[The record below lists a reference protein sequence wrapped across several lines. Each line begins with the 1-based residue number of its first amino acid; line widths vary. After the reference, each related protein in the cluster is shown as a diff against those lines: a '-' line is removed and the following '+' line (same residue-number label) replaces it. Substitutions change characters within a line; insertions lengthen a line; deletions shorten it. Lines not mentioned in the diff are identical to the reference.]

1 MSVGEKL
8 VVVPARR
15 ASTRLPDKLLLAESG
30 YPLLAHT
37 LMQCQKSGADRV
49 VAAVDDQELAAAAR
63 ACGAEVVMT
72 DSDLASG
79 SDRVHAAVSELGFD
93 GMVVNVQGDEPEI
106 DPAAIDEVFAALA
119 AGNQVATLA
128 TPLID
133 PGLLEDPA
141 AVKVV
146 IRQDGCALYFS
157 RAPIPHFRTSDLA
170 VPLLHIG
177 VYGFQAA
184 TLEEFAASA
193 PTPLEL
199 TEGLEQLRLL
209 EMGHEIAVRQWPRAF
224 PGIDTREDYDSFLA
238 RNKRQSPQT

>member
-1 MSVGEKL
+1 M
-8 VVVPARR
+8 
-15 ASTRLPDKLLLAESG
+15 
-30 YPLLAHT
+30 
-37 LMQCQKSGADRV
+37 LM
-49 VAAVDDQELAAAAR
+49 
-63 ACGAEVVMT
+63 
-72 DSDLASG
+72 
-79 SDRVHAAVSELGFD
+79 
-93 GMVVNVQGDEPEI
+93 
-106 DPAAIDEVFAALA
+106 
-119 AGNQVATLA
+119 
-128 TPLID
+128 
-133 PGLLEDPA
+133 LEDPA

>member
-1 MSVGEKL
+1 MSGGEKL

-37 LMQCQKSGADRV
+37 LMQCQKSCAGRV

-63 ACGAEVVMT
+63 SCGAEVVMT
-72 DSDLASG
+72 DSNLASG